1 VLLMLLLTAGGV
13 SYGAPAGE
21 GVEVS
26 AALGAV
32 WDPWVGEEAAL
43 TALDPVATEGVR
55 VVQSA
60 LAVEAHGPVG
70 SHALLRVE
78 EGIFHAGALEA
89 AEAQVGWLAPGG
101 FGEASV
107 GRADIPGTADRDWE
121 PEAQI
126 FAVRPLLS
134 RVLLPNHAAGVGA
147 TVAYPDRASLR
158 AGLSYLTATADAPF
172 RWARLRVHPLG
183 PPPEREDAAVD
194 GLALTASAGWLGL
207 DSEAQG
213 ELRLLDADLD
223 LRWRFVALGGEGV
236 WVKASS
242 APPRQEWILRAQS
255 LLCPLP
261 KGSDLHLA
269 LRGERVTGVVEGED
283 ARWLLSARLAF
294 RSADAR
300 FVPFVE
306 AALSREAGTGVA
318 AGEDVVALSR
328 GLERVNDRLSLGAR
342 YRF

>member
-242 APPRQEWILRAQS
+242 APPRQE
-255 LLCPLP
+255 
-261 KGSDLHLA
+261 
-269 LRGERVTGVVEGED
+269 RVTGVVEGED